1 MHFQR
6 PLYVP
11 LPPNHQSTVVSP
23 FRICPDTN
31 VDIQRILLQRDKIV
45 HPQTLDRTRSIHFFY
60 IDEGKGR
67 TWFGMGGYM
76 DWNKGDIL
84 IFSSEV
90 EVLYHE
96 GGRAVLL
103 YCPQGAMNMK
113 FSPLFYPYRL
123 LSAKANEIFRQL
135 ERKEFLLTNYWMREH
150 FCTTPLFSLFFVE
163 IPPTLRQPCRQT
175 VFETFIFGK
184 GQEFVY
190 TVMGL
195 DEGDVDRRTRCII
208 QKWTTEF
215 RIPLGWW
222 YRHVNE
228 SNHPTRF
235 VILEIH

>member
-1 MHFQR
+1 MCHYHLTTRALSSHRFV
-6 PLYVP
+6 YVLTRMLTFNEFYYNRTKLCIHKHWTGHGP
-11 LPPNHQSTVVSP
+11 FIFFISMRERVEHGLGWVV
-23 FRICPDTN
+23 IG
-31 VDIQRILLQRDKIV
+31 L
-45 HPQTLDRTRSIHFFY
+45 
-60 IDEGKGR
+60 
-67 TWFGMGGYM
+67 
-76 DWNKGDIL
+76 NKGDVL

-103 YCPQGAMNMK
+103 YCPQGAINMK

-135 ERKEFLLTNYWMREH
+135 ERKKIVLTNYWMREH

-163 IPPTLRQPCRQT
+163 IPPMLKQPCRQT

-235 VILEIH
+235 VILELH